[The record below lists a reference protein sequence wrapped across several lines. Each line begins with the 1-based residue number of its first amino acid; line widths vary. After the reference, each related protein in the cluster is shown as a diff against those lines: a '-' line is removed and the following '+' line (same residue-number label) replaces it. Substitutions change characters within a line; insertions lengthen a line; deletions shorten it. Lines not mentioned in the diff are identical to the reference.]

1 MGEHTEG
8 KSESL
13 SLVESVL
20 FFFFLLLSKLFPLKN
35 VIVIFRKVRVL
46 KIKGKK

>member
-20 FFFFLLLSKLFPLKN
+20 FFFFAA
-35 VIVIFRKVRVL
+35 L
-46 KIKGKK
+46 KIVSIKECYCYFQES